1 MTKLVKILL
10 SVVATSFFMFLTSSY
25 AQAVSVDVPNYLPQ
39 GEVQLDDHD
48 KVVSASA
55 EVLKKTP
62 ATTDQ
67 KWSLFDLVSNVSLA
81 AVNLPN
87 GRWVYYSDHHNYFN
101 GYKWGHS
108 NYLNR
113 VYDHYATA
121 KIFPGKTI
129 DSFQSIF
136 ASKGSWSYATAKG
149 YGTFYAYYSNGN

>member
-25 AQAVSVDVPNYLPQ
+25 AQAASVDVPNYLPQ

-113 VYDHYATA
+113 VYDHYSTA
-121 KIFPGKTI
+121 QVGNDTKNA
-129 DSFQSIF
+129 F
-136 ASKGSWSYATAKG
+136 AVKGSWSRATAKG
-149 YGTFYAYYSNGN
+149 YGTFRAYYSIRN